1 MDDREIAHCAGDDY
15 LFQMGCHN
23 PFFPRAV
30 NCFLCDAS
38 YFSVQKRITDYGKAL
53 KENFCDE
60 SLGKLRDGLA
70 EDLIFISQ
78 RTSLH
83 KYIESSSFDKSACMK
98 HKKARM
104 DALDIL
110 LIEVDLVWQKHI
122 NEDTGRAI
130 YSLEIVPAIGT
141 SPMQ

>member
-15 LFQMGCHN
+15 LYQTGCHN
-23 PFFPRAV
+23 PVFQRAV

-38 YFSVQKRITDYGKAL
+38 YASVQNRIRDYGSAL
-53 KENFCDE
+53 RNGFCNE

-78 RTSLH
+78 RTALH
-83 KYIESSSFDKSACMK
+83 KYIESSSFDKSACLK
-98 HKKARM
+98 HQKARIEN
-104 DALDIL
+104 LDLL

-122 NEDTGRAI
+122 NDDTGRAI

-141 SPMQ
+141 IPMQ